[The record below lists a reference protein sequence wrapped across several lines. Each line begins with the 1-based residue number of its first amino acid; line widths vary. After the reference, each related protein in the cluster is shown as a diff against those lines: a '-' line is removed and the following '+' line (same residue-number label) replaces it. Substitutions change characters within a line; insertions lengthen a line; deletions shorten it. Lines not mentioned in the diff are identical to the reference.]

1 MPRADRTSS
10 ILLLTRFSITRT
22 SILSVAQVSAYLTS
36 IQKDTGRHVYGRQA
50 MAQAFV
56 GAQTHN
62 KLASLVER
70 EAVDR
75 ASMIDSLSSSLAD
88 EGWSKAV
95 MVDLVRAYSKRQ
107 DLCDDLSRAVLRL
120 RSQQAKSHQS
130 TSHGRVSVRSVARS
144 QPQRLADRF
153 TDEDESKLIQGYR
166 DGLTIRDLAAQFSI
180 GTTSVKKLLRE
191 HGVSRKRQS

>member
-95 MVDLVRAYSKRQ
+95 MVEVAGIEPASFGTSPGLLRVQPALVSQPRRSRRQ
-107 DLCDDLSRAVLRL
+107 AADGLSRCALSWSAPRP
-120 RSQQAKSHQS
+120 S
-130 TSHGRVSVRSVARS
+130 
-144 QPQRLADRF
+144 
-153 TDEDESKLIQGYR
+153 
-166 DGLTIRDLAAQFSI
+166 
-180 GTTSVKKLLRE
+180 
-191 HGVSRKRQS
+191 